1 MLIALLTIF
10 VVGLFFGS
18 FLNLVV
24 DRLQVGKGI
33 FSGRSHCDS
42 CKKALG
48 ASDLIPLLS
57 FALVR
62 GQCRYCHTKLSY
74 YYPISELI
82 TGAGFVAMAVYSGFG
97 GWLQSYLSFSGAG
110 DAGAG
115 VQNLSLGVWFL
126 YLLVIL
132 SFYIIMFLSDLKYR
146 ILPNAVVFPAILVVA
161 LMLLSNLVYS
171 LWSSYSTLAADTFG
185 KYLIQAGFWQNQL
198 VTSLSQVSY
207 TLISAFVIYAFFW
220 GLVYFTKGRGMGGG
234 DVKLAFLIGLFN
246 GFPYNILAI
255 FLGFLFGATFSVV
268 LIALGKKGMKSTI
281 AFGPFL
287 ILGSLAALFFGKLI
301 LRVYLG
307 VF

>member
-1 MLIALLTIF
+1 MLVALLTIF

-33 FSGRSHCDS
+33 FSGRSHCDD
-42 CKKALG
+42 CKKALRV
-48 ASDLIPLLS
+48 SDLIPLLS

-82 TGAGFVAMAVYSGFG
+82 TGAGFVAIAVYSGFG
-97 GWLQSYLSFSGAG
+97 GWLQSYVGNSGAS
-110 DAGAG
+110 DVGA
-115 VQNLSLGVWFL
+115 QNLSLVVWSL

-171 LWSSYSTLAADTFG
+171 LWSSYSALSTDTFG

-198 VTSLSQVSY
+198 VTSLSQLSY
-207 TLISAFVIYAFFW
+207 TLISAFIIYAFFW

-268 LIALGKKGMKSTI
+268 LIALGKKSMKSTI

-287 ILGSLAALFFGKLI
+287 ILGSLAALFFGKFI